1 MSRPAFRLADL
12 AERIGGTVAGD
23 PDTSIDRVASLASA
37 GPGAIAFFAG
47 GGRASELAATRAAA
61 VIIAPA
67 DAERFAG
74 HRLVIGDPYLGFARV
89 SQILNPPPAA
99 LAGVHATATVD
110 RTATIAASASIG
122 PNVVIGAGST
132 IGAGVVVEAGTVVGE
147 RCAIG
152 DDTRLHPR
160 VTVYPGVRIGARCIV
175 HSGAVLG
182 ADGFGFAN
190 ERGAWVKIPQVGTLV
205 IGDDVEIGA
214 NTAIDRGALD
224 DTVIEDGVKLDNQIQ
239 IGHNCRIGAHTA
251 MAGCV
256 GIAGSTRIGKHCMI
270 GGAAMIAG
278 HLEIADR
285 VIVAGGTLVSRS
297 ISEAGAY
304 AGPFPFDSQKRW
316 QRTAVHLRNI
326 GALVDRVKTLEAR
339 LDITRTDRQNRETG

>member
-1 MSRPAFRLADL
+1 MSRPAFRLAEL
-12 AERIGGTVAGD
+12 AERIGATLAGN
-23 PDTSIDRVASLASA
+23 PDTPIDRVASLVAA
-37 GPGAIAFFAG
+37 GPGAISFFT
-47 GGRASELAATRAAA
+47 GGRRDAELAATRASA
-61 VIIAPA
+61 VILTEA
-67 DAERFAG
+67 DAARFHGDKVVA
-74 HRLVIGDPYLGFARV
+74 RDPYLGFARV
-89 SQILNPPPAA
+89 SQILNPPPTA
-99 LAGVHATATVD
+99 LAGVHSAATVD
-110 RTATIAASASIG
+110 RTASVAASASIG
-122 PNVVIGAGST
+122 PGAVIGAGVT
-132 IGAGVVVEAGTVVGE
+132 IGADVVVGPGSVVGE
-147 RCAIG
+147 GASVG
-152 DDTRLHPR
+152 AGTRLHAN
-160 VTVYPGVRIGARCIV
+160 VTVYPGVRLGARCII

-205 IGDDVEIGA
+205 IGDDVEVGA
-214 NTAIDRGALD
+214 NTTIDRGALD

-256 GIAGSTRIGKHCMI
+256 GVAGSTRIGRHCMI

-297 ISEAGAY
+297 IDEAGAY

-326 GALVDRVKTLEAR
+326 GDLVDRVKALEAR
-339 LDITRTDRQNRETG
+339 LGGTADAARPRERE